1 MIKKL
6 FASLL
11 MLICFLSVSMAQTCR
26 DKNNMT
32 IGKIESDGTVRNS
45 SYMKIGSFDRNNV
58 IRDASNMKVGSID
71 GGTIRDK
78 NNMKIG
84 SIESNGTVRD
94 ASNMKIG
101 SVESNGTVRD
111 GSNMKIGS
119 VEGYLEKSFIF
130 SEYLVEFAP
139 ILVIATR
146 CTCQFPGSLRTV
158 VKVMIAYK

>member
-1 MIKKL
+1 MYKRIAVLLLTL
-6 FASLL
+6 FCTA
-11 MLICFLSVSMAQTCR
+11 IVSFAQTCR
-26 DKNNMT
+26 GKNNMT
-32 IGKIESDGTVRNS
+32 IGKIESDGTVRNAS
-45 SYMKIGSFDRNNV
+45 NMKIGCFDRGV

-71 GGTIRDK
+71 GSIIRDK

-119 VEGYLEKSFIF
+119 VEGVNQTYAAVFYFFNLFN
-130 SEYLVEFAP
+130 
-139 ILVIATR
+139 R
-146 CTCQFPGSLRTV
+146 
-158 VKVMIAYK
+158 